1 VTVEQL
7 NPRLKGH
14 GELYVHGRDKDGKVL
29 MVFAVK
35 KHIKGT
41 EKMDD
46 LKTFFIYMMERIERF
61 VHIFFRFLLGL
72 LLIYCLHCFSYILK
86 HENTFTA

>member
-1 VTVEQL
+1 MEQL

-46 LKTFFIYMMERIERF
+46 LKTFFIYMMERIDRF
-61 VHIFFRFLLGL
+61 RLFLICPSIHTRLIIFTE
-72 LLIYCLHCFSYILK
+72 H
-86 HENTFTA
+86 